1 MYLSRFWN
9 LYRFSNLAVN
19 ADHLTLHKNEVPQ
32 EIFFNTGKQKPQ
44 FSMNLSAF
52 TQGILK
58 GKLPFFPFY
67 LSL

>member
-9 LYRFSNLAVN
+9 RFSNLAVN
-19 ADHLTLHKNEVPQ
+19 ADHLTLHKNEVLQ

-44 FSMNLSAF
+44 FSMDLSAF
-52 TQGILK
+52 TQEILK